1 MPRPPASKLSRLM
14 FGLLAYTSLTIG
26 LIAIFVP
33 GLPTTEFILL
43 AAWAATRSSP
53 RLSHWL
59 EHHRLFGPMLHNW
72 HNGKVITRKTKL
84 SASVSMLLCSALM
97 LVMLEHR
104 WPLFCALAGMVL
116 VNLWIWSRPE
126 QVSVTNR

>member
-1 MPRPPASKLSRLM
+1 MPRPPASRLSRLM

-59 EHHRLFGPMLHNW
+59 ENHRLFGPMLHNW
-72 HNGKVITRKTKL
+72 HNGKVITRKTKF

-104 WPLFCALAGMVL
+104 WPLFFALAGMAL